1 LKFHFV
7 WQCFK
12 NWLCC
17 EYYPI
22 KCENFLFCDIIMIGV
37 SYYKWGGYGVQENQ
51 KVYDITI
58 IGGGPAGLFTAFYG
72 GMRQASVKIIESL
85 PQLGGQLSALY
96 PEKYIYDVAGFPK
109 IRAQELINN
118 LKEQMRKFDP
128 IVALEQSV
136 EKLEKQEDGTFKL
149 TTNKEVH
156 YSKTIII
163 TAGNGAF
170 QPRRLELDSAAQYE
184 QKNLYYF
191 IEDLNQFAGQKVV
204 VFGGGDSAVDWA
216 LMLEPIAEKVSI
228 VHRRDKFRAHEHSV
242 ENLHNSKVD
251 VKTPYVP
258 AELIGDES
266 GIKQVVL
273 ETVNGEDKVTLDVDA
288 VICNYGFVSSLGP
301 IKEWGLDIEKN
312 SIVVNSK
319 METNIPGIYA
329 AGDICTYDGKVKLIA
344 CGFGEAPTAVNN
356 AKAFIDPK
364 AKIQPLHSSS
374 MFNK

>member
-1 LKFHFV
+1 
-7 WQCFK
+7 
-12 NWLCC
+12 
-17 EYYPI
+17 
-22 KCENFLFCDIIMIGV
+22 
-37 SYYKWGGYGVQENQ
+37 VQENQ
-51 KVYDITI
+51 TVYDITI
-58 IGGGPAGLFTAFYG
+58 IGGGPVGLFTAFYG

-109 IRAQELINN
+109 VRAQELINN
-118 LKEQMRKFDP
+118 LKEQMAKFDQA
-128 IVALEQSV
+128 IALEQSV
-136 EKLEKQEDGTFKL
+136 EKLEKLEDGTFKL

-156 YSKTIII
+156 YSKTVII

-170 QPRRLELDSAAQYE
+170 QPRRLELESAQQYE
-184 QKNLYYF
+184 HKNLYYF
-191 IEDLNQFAGQKVV
+191 IEDLNQFSGQKVV

-216 LMLEPIAEKVSI
+216 LMLEPIAEKVTI

-242 ENLHNSKVD
+242 ENLYNSKVD

-258 AELIGDES
+258 AELIGDEN

-273 ETVNGEDKVTLDVDA
+273 SSVNGEEKETLDVDA

-301 IKEWGLDIEKN
+301 IKEWGLEIEKN

-319 METNIPGIYA
+319 METNVPGIYA

-356 AKAFIDPK
+356 AKTYIDPK
-364 AKIQPLHSSS
+364 AKAQPLHSSS
-374 MFNK
+374 MFKQ

>member
-1 LKFHFV
+1 
-7 WQCFK
+7 
-12 NWLCC
+12 
-17 EYYPI
+17 
-22 KCENFLFCDIIMIGV
+22 
-37 SYYKWGGYGVQENQ
+37 VQEDQ

-58 IGGGPAGLFTAFYG
+58 IGGGPTGLFTAFYG

-109 IRAQELINN
+109 VRAQELVNN
-118 LKEQMRKFDP
+118 LKEQMAKFEP
-128 IVALEQSV
+128 TIALEQSV

-149 TTNKEVH
+149 TTNSEVH
-156 YSKTIII
+156 YSKTVII

-170 QPRRLELDSAAQYE
+170 QPRRLELESAAQYE
-184 QKNLYYF
+184 RKNLHYF
-191 IEDLNQFAGQKVV
+191 IDDLNKFADQKVV

-216 LMLEPIAEKVSI
+216 LMLEPIAKEVTI

-242 ENLHNSKVD
+242 ENLHNSKVI
-251 VKTPYVP
+251 VKTPFVP
-258 AELIGDES
+258 AELIGDDL

-273 ETVNGEDKVTLDVDA
+273 TGVNGENKEAIDVDA

-301 IKEWGLDIEKN
+301 IKEWGLEIEKN

-319 METNIPGIYA
+319 METAVPGIYA

-374 MFNK
+374 MFGK